1 MLGKPYSSTNSPSTM
16 NELINND
23 RRYTI
28 ETGEIS
34 VSNLSCSSSTSLSS
48 SFGCSSSTPP
58 TNHDPTKPM
67 SNDIQSQTESIS
79 PLLGHRWRVED
90 KDVKN
95 IPKIYPRLTCPL
107 ILRDRDVSE
116 IGDRLWAF
124 FSAHDVRTVYD
135 RNQGRLLCGT
145 ERVGFVVQFWRRKS
159 SNNNSST
166 GSSQSAEEIILE
178 IQRRKGCSWAMQKI
192 RSALKKS
199 LLLQKQSSQSEPN
212 LRRDRLSSTMKRSF
226 FPPPPQRFNHHNAV
240 GTIKPLLLPHRFQP
254 LSRSETEKHE
264 SSTTG
269 KPSPT
274 RQTSWNGSQQRLR
287 EKPDLPPAIG
297 SISAI
302 RDPFSYSF
310 PPPLRQYS
318 FRTHM

>member
-1 MLGKPYSSTNSPSTM
+1 M
-16 NELINND
+16 NELINYD

-34 VSNLSCSSSTSLSS
+34 LSNQDCSSSTSLSS
-48 SFGCSSSTPP
+48 SFGCSSSIPP
-58 TNHDPTKPM
+58 TNHDPAKPM

-79 PLLGHRWRVED
+79 PPLGHQWRVKI
-90 KDVKN
+90 KDVKD

-124 FSAHDVRTVYD
+124 FRAHDVRTVYD

-159 SNNNSST
+159 SNNNNT
-166 GSSQSAEEIILE
+166 DGSQSAEEIILE

-199 LLLQKQSSQSEPN
+199 LLLQQQSSQSEPN
-212 LRRDRLSSTMKRSF
+212 LPRNRLSSTTKRSF
-226 FPPPPQRFNHHNAV
+226 FPPPPQRFNHHKAV
-240 GTIKPLLLPHRFQP
+240 GTIKPLLLPQGLSP
-254 LSRSETEKHE
+254 LSRSKKPETEKPE
-264 SSTTG
+264 SSTKG
-269 KPSPT
+269 LPSPT
-274 RQTSWNGSQQRLR
+274 SQTFWNESHRRVR
-287 EKPDLPPAIG
+287 EKPDLPPAIR
-297 SISAI
+297 SLSAI

-310 PPPLRQYS
+310 PPPLRKNFFVPAYKTPNH
-318 FRTHM
+318 RGK